1 MFILFITY
9 TQVKD
14 NQNKQSQTYVIQLSG
29 QIQETIQRFVS
40 IVETAALDPRIISL
54 DYTQA
59 EPYMTDLINIEGSD
73 YWSHFIVAN
82 QYGTEQA
89 HSEGDE
95 YHGVSIR
102 TEEAFKKAWD
112 SKTTVICEPS
122 ISKSTGRLVLGIS
135 TPIYRNGTVCGVLI
149 GYLYLEKITELLNQE
164 TFTPNSY
171 VTMINSDGL
180 ISAHPNSEY
189 ILNKQWAETDLQ
201 NNLYFYAPLGI
212 QNMTLC
218 MVSPVNEAYSF
229 IFLLASILIP
239 SLIIAVLI
247 SIASSFYLSK
257 KQVLLIGWIVEQTKN
272 LSTGKTKIHHRKLP
286 FEKSVEIILLKQSI
300 FHLSE
305 SLESILSRL
314 ESESMVLEKSM
325 EQVSSSVSLSSNNM
339 EIISSQIEEIAAAT
353 QEITATTESLTHL
366 SSGNLNFIESIST
379 YSAEGNEFAL
389 EMASNADRFQTEARD
404 GKIRT
409 DSILRNLQFQ
419 LENSLDENKK
429 AVHILDFSN
438 EIIEIAEEINLL
450 SLNAS
455 IEAARAGES
464 GRGFA
469 VVASAIKK
477 LAENSNHSAS
487 QIKKSS
493 IQITSSLEK
502 LMAQV
507 RSLLQYVDR
516 DVMNDYNHFLSI
528 FENYYQDAGK
538 ISMIMGHFHNHASEL
553 RNSISDM
560 NQGIL
565 QITEGMNTNSQALSF
580 IAEQS
585 SEFSISLASIQ
596 EQTTICNQTSTQ
608 LKNQLDQFLNKK

>member
-1 MFILFITY
+1 
-9 TQVKD
+9 
-14 NQNKQSQTYVIQLSG
+14 
-29 QIQETIQRFVS
+29 
-40 IVETAALDPRIISL
+40 
-54 DYTQA
+54 
-59 EPYMTDLINIEGSD
+59 
-73 YWSHFIVAN
+73 
-82 QYGTEQA
+82 
-89 HSEGDE
+89 
-95 YHGVSIR
+95 
-102 TEEAFKKAWD
+102 
-112 SKTTVICEPS
+112 
-122 ISKSTGRLVLGIS
+122 
-135 TPIYRNGTVCGVLI
+135 
-149 GYLYLEKITELLNQE
+149 
-164 TFTPNSY
+164 
-171 VTMINSDGL
+171 
-180 ISAHPNSEY
+180 
-189 ILNKQWAETDLQ
+189 
-201 NNLYFYAPLGI
+201 
-212 QNMTLC
+212 MTLC